1 MPKPP
6 PETKPRA
13 AAGRLAGQIA
23 ATIACRLVLN
33 TGRRFIYPFAPD
45 LSRELGVPLTSI
57 TGLVAV
63 NSATSLLGFCLGPV
77 ADRCGY
83 RAMMIL
89 GMGALTAGMAG
100 AGLYP
105 VFAMLVVA
113 QLLSGAGK
121 SLFDPALQAYISE
134 RVPYTRR
141 GLAIGLL
148 ETAWAG
154 STLAGIPL
162 LALLI
167 DQAGWRAA
175 FFALSASGV
184 LGIGLMACLLPADAP
199 RPAGPRAQVGFRQL
213 LAAFL
218 RSRPAL
224 GMAVFAFFF
233 NTAMDNL
240 FVIYGAWLEEAFHL
254 SVLAIGVGTSV
265 IGAGE
270 LLGEFI
276 TAGLGDRLGLKR
288 MAVGGVALCVLT
300 YLLLP
305 AASQTLP
312 LALAALFLH
321 FCMFEMTLVTGLSV
335 TTELLPQARATMIA
349 SFYAAAGAGRICGAL
364 MGGPV
369 WLAWGI
375 WGTGLF
381 SAALTTLAL
390 SALLYAL
397 RGWKKD

>member
-1 MPKPP
+1 MPQPP
-6 PETKPRA
+6 PVTKTRA

-23 ATIACRLVLN
+23 ATIACRFVLN

-57 TGLVAV
+57 TNLAAL

-77 ADRCGY
+77 ADRFGY
-83 RAMMIL
+83 RAMMLL
-89 GMGALTAGMAG
+89 GMGALSAGMLG
-100 AGLYP
+100 AGIFP
-105 VFAMLVVA
+105 VFAMLVAA
-113 QLLSGAGK
+113 QILSGAGK

-141 GLAIGLL
+141 GLVIGLL

-167 DQAGWRAA
+167 DPSGWRAA
-175 FFALSASGV
+175 FFALSASGM
-184 LGIGLMACLLPADAP
+184 LGIGLMARLLPADGP
-199 RPAGPRAQVGFRQL
+199 REAGPQARVDSRQL
-213 LAAFL
+213 LAAVL
-218 RSRPAL
+218 HSRPAL

-240 FVIYGAWLEEAFHL
+240 FVIYGAWLEEAFQL
-254 SVLAIGVGTSV
+254 SVLAIGLGTGV

-288 MAVGGVALCVLT
+288 MAVGGVVLCVLT

-312 LALAALFLH
+312 MALAALFLH
-321 FCMFEMTLVTGLSV
+321 FCMFEMTIVTGLSV
-335 TTELLPQARATMIA
+335 TTELLPEARATMMA
-349 SFYAAAGAGRICGAL
+349 TFYAAAGAGRITGAL

-375 WGTGLF
+375 WGTSLF
-381 SAALTTLAL
+381 SAALTALAL
-390 SALLYAL
+390 SALVWAL
-397 RGWKKD
+397 SGWEEE

>member
-1 MPKPP
+1 MPQPP
-6 PETKPRA
+6 PEPKHRA

-45 LSRELGVPLTSI
+45 LSREMGVPLTAI
-57 TGLVAV
+57 TGLVAL
-63 NSATSLLGFCLGPV
+63 NSATSLLGFGLGPV
-77 ADRCGY
+77 ADRFGY
-83 RAMMIL
+83 RAMMII
-89 GMGALTAGMAG
+89 GMGALAVGMLG
-100 AGLYP
+100 AGLFP
-105 VFAMLVVA
+105 VFAVLVAA

-134 RVPYTRR
+134 RVPYARR
-141 GLAIGLL
+141 GLVIGLL

-167 DQAGWRAA
+167 DQSGWRAA

-184 LGIGLMACLLPADAP
+184 LGIGLMTRLLPADGP
-199 RPAGPRAQVGFRQL
+199 RDAGPRARVDFRQL
-213 LAAFL
+213 FAAFL

-224 GMAVFAFFF
+224 GMALFAFLF

-240 FVIYGAWLEEAFHL
+240 FVIYGAWMEEAFQL
-254 SVLAIGVGTSV
+254 SVLALGLGTSV

-270 LLGEFI
+270 LLGESI

-288 MAVGGVALCVLT
+288 MALSGVALCVFT

-305 AASQTLP
+305 VAAHSLP
-312 LALAALFLH
+312 MALAAIFLH
-321 FCMFEMTLVTGLSV
+321 FCMFEMTIVTGLSV
-335 TTELLPQARATMIA
+335 TTELLPEARATMIA
-349 SFYAAAGAGRICGAL
+349 AFYAAAGAGRVAGAL

-375 WGTGLF
+375 WGTGLV
-381 SAALTTLAL
+381 SAALTALAL
-390 SALLYAL
+390 AALLWAL
-397 RGWKKD
+397 QGWQKD